1 MKLLGEGG
9 CCGKE
14 DLIFYVWILG
24 LGVYSV
30 LRGGL
35 VFGLLIKFRK
45 RRGFVCDV
53 ELVGCVRCL

>member
-14 DLIFYVWILG
+14 DLTLYVWTLG
-24 LGVYSV
+24 SGAHSV
-30 LRGGL
+30 LRGGSVL
-35 VFGLLIKFRK
+35 GPLTKSRK
-45 RRGFVCDV
+45 RRGSVCDV